1 MNNWD
6 VIATQRGL
14 TVEFLNRRRLRA
26 PAIWLKAES
35 EFAKP
40 EDAAAPSL
48 DTVLDNWLN
57 PDDERNLG
65 VRLVDGYVELK
76 VKAVDDVW
84 TLCFFEA
91 CRHLAID
98 ARASYGSWEKAAPP
112 CSIILRIEDAETIE
126 RWRHTWPRGWKTG
139 KGDWTEIELNY
150 SSVPTAKAVKPIWRH
165 SHPLPG
171 SRFAG
176 KPVVWK
182 PFGAPAT
189 EPDHLEVVR
198 ELAATSMNAIV
209 RANAYAT
216 LLYWT
221 ILALDDPTGAIAW
234 DASLI
239 RRLGGWLAREV
250 IEGRAVNA
258 VGKSLQ
264 DVSWSPIDTV
274 DHAEDLLSFLHK
286 AAGAPKDLDLA
297 FEHAQAAL
305 QRDPFARV
313 PHWAALGSALT
324 DAGRIAVR
332 RAFRAGQD
340 IEAVE
345 RFADRYV
352 YDMGANVYF
361 DRDALLRGTAFTLE
375 AASLLHRHSNEPVF
389 VGLKK
394 LNPFQLYTQSALR
407 VDVAQGDL
415 LPGHPPAGVLR
426 ASPRLGVISA
436 DTHEPDEFLV
446 FNTFRG
452 FVIQPASTVSESLL
466 SEIVSM
472 VDVMLALITRDHD
485 GQMLWLKQWTAWT
498 ILHPEEKQQVSPM
511 LIGGQGI
518 GKSRLGKQFMTALF
532 DDLAGEAE
540 GRLLSGDFGIGM
552 FLNKLVVF
560 LDEVVFMVLGSVEQI
575 KKIIRSDRVH
585 GSLKGQDARTYN
597 VYARCMFASN
607 RARVGL
613 SESEAADRS
622 LFWIIGHDA
631 DSKKMTAREF
641 QIWTASLTDFYI
653 RLDRML
659 KTLEVRRHLMHY
671 LVNVIGKGLTIKD
684 VISLEHS
691 SAQDSSVVEAMQSTA
706 RRICQQIAV
715 DGTVDGQT
723 AITAWFNFQDLADA
737 CQYWGRAMNLRV
749 NADEVRREFIRAGV
763 LEEMGN
769 GWLRFKYQHKTL
781 LQKLG
786 EAFGVAVFGYATEEG
801 ENPVTDPSYRPRY
814 AGKARRTFKQA
825 EGGQRQQPSYPD
837 DEGPMQ

>member
-1 MNNWD
+1 M
-6 VIATQRGL
+6 
-14 TVEFLNRRRLRA
+14 
-26 PAIWLKAES
+26 
-35 EFAKP
+35 
-40 EDAAAPSL
+40 
-48 DTVLDNWLN
+48 
-57 PDDERNLG
+57 
-65 VRLVDGYVELK
+65 
-76 VKAVDDVW
+76 
-84 TLCFFEA
+84 
-91 CRHLAID
+91 
-98 ARASYGSWEKAAPP
+98 
-112 CSIILRIEDAETIE
+112 
-126 RWRHTWPRGWKTG
+126 
-139 KGDWTEIELNY
+139 
-150 SSVPTAKAVKPIWRH
+150 
-165 SHPLPG
+165 
-171 SRFAG
+171 
-176 KPVVWK
+176 
-182 PFGAPAT
+182 
-189 EPDHLEVVR
+189 
-198 ELAATSMNAIV
+198 
-209 RANAYAT
+209 
-216 LLYWT
+216 
-221 ILALDDPTGAIAW
+221 
-234 DASLI
+234 
-239 RRLGGWLAREV
+239 
-250 IEGRAVNA
+250 
-258 VGKSLQ
+258 
-264 DVSWSPIDTV
+264 
-274 DHAEDLLSFLHK
+274 
-286 AAGAPKDLDLA
+286 
-297 FEHAQAAL
+297 
-305 QRDPFARV
+305 
-313 PHWAALGSALT
+313 
-324 DAGRIAVR
+324 R

-452 FVIQPASTVSESLL
+452 FVIQPASNVSESLL
-466 SEIVSM
+466 REIVSM

-560 LDEVVFMVLGSVEQI
+560 LDEVVFKDHGAVEQI

-631 DSKKMTAREF
+631 DSKKMTTREF

-671 LVNVIGKGLTIKD
+671 LVNVIGNGLTIKD

-737 CQYWGRAMNLRV
+737 CQYWGKAMNLRV

-781 LQKLG
+781 LDKLG
-786 EAFGVAVFGYATEEG
+786 GAFGVGILHRATEEG
-801 ENPVTDPSYRPRY
+801 DNPVTDPSYRPRY
-814 AGKARRTFKQA
+814 AGKARRSFKPA
-825 EGGQRQQPSYPD
+825 EGGQRQQQSYPD